1 MERTL
6 RADRLTEDELVAWLA
21 AMNDL
26 RLVLG
31 VRLAVTEES
40 TPSDF
45 DGDPEAERA
54 YGLYAY
60 LSYLEEDVVR
70 ALSSG

>member
-1 MERTL
+1 MTSR
-6 RADRLTEDELVAWLA
+6 
-21 AMNDL
+21 
-26 RLVLG
+26 G
-31 VRLAVTEES
+31 I
-40 TPSDF
+40 PS
-45 DGDPEAERA
+45 ERA